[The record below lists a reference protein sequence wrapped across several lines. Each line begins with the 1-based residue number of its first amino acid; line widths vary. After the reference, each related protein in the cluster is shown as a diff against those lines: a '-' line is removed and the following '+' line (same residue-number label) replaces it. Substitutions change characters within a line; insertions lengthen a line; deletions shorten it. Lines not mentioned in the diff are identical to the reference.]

1 MMFDFIQF
9 VPALLAGILSGILT
23 GIMPGI
29 GPAQLIILLYALL
42 VQADPLHLMIFYIAL
57 LLTSQV
63 VDVVPAMYLGIPGET
78 SSIATAYEGPHC
90 VNLNQDRY
98 CLEQVLVGRF
108 IATAI
113 AIILTWLM
121 VPIVSLLPQLFA
133 TKWQFILLAVAIIG
147 VFISCSGK
155 KSTVFLSMLT
165 GLILGLVGY
174 RYILGGNFLTF
185 GWHELEQ
192 GIPFI
197 TFGFSALIVPFLY
210 RQFDSDA
217 ASKITNSVAHSVGN
231 VSTHWTSVRS
241 SIVGWVLGLVP
252 GQSYIVSAS
261 GSYNLEK
268 KIQIAKQQ
276 YQPGNTNCI
285 VANETG
291 NTAGSISTLLP
302 LLVFGIPI
310 TASEV
315 LIFDLMIKN
324 GAVFSQGNFFQ
335 AHIGYLLTVVLVS
348 IVLASV
354 AAAFL
359 LKNLAIAKELIN
371 SRSVFLFAISIALS
385 TVIYYCYINNILI
398 LGAVGLFLG
407 AVMGWILRYS
417 DTTPVLYMFV
427 LAGTVDRT
435 IFNVFQL
442 YF

>member
-1 MMFDFIQF
+1 MFDFIQF
-9 VPALLAGILSGILT
+9 APALLAGILTGILT
-23 GIMPGI
+23 GILPGL
-29 GPAQLIILLYALL
+29 GPTQLIILLYALL
-42 VQADPLHLMIFYIAL
+42 MQTDPLHLMIFYIAL

-63 VDVVPAMYLGIPGET
+63 VDVVPAMYMGIPGET
-78 SSIATAYEGPHC
+78 SSIATAYEGPYC
-90 VNLNQDRY
+90 VNLNQDQY
-98 CLEQVLVGRF
+98 CLEQILVGRF
-108 IATAI
+108 IATTI
-113 AIILTWLM
+113 AIILTLSM
-121 VPIVSLLPQLFA
+121 VPIVNLLPQLFA
-133 TKWQFILLAVAIIG
+133 TKWQFILLAGAIVG
-147 VFISCSGK
+147 VFVSGSGK
-155 KSTVFLSMLT
+155 KSTVFLSMSA

-174 RYILGGNFLTF
+174 SYMLGGNFLTF
-185 GWHELEQ
+185 GWQDLEQ
-192 GIPFI
+192 GIPLI

-210 RQFDSDA
+210 KQFDSDA
-217 ASKITNSVAHSVGN
+217 ASNITNSVKNSVGN

-241 SIVGWVLGLVP
+241 SIVGWILGLVP

-268 KIQIAKQQ
+268 KIQIAKKQ
-276 YQPGNTNCI
+276 YQPGNTHCI

-335 AHIGYLLTVVLVS
+335 THIGYLLTAVLVS
-348 IVLASV
+348 IVVASMVV
-354 AAAFL
+354 ALL
-359 LKNLAIAKELIN
+359 LKNLTTARKLIN
-371 SRSVFLFAISIALS
+371 SKSIFLFAIFLALS
-385 TVIYYCYINNILI
+385 TVVYYCYINNILL

-407 AVMGWILRYS
+407 TAMGWILRYS
-417 DTTPVLYMFV
+417 DITPVLFMFV